1 MDMLR
6 YLLIGSGNDAANA
19 LAEYVAGSNEAFA
32 ELMNQKAADLGCE
45 NTHFSRSEERRVG
58 KECGS

>member
-1 MDMLR
+1 MNFMDMLR

-32 ELMNQKAADLGCE
+32 ELMCFAI
-45 NTHFSRSEERRVG
+45 RR
-58 KECGS
+58 KRA